1 MIRKLALVIAIAA
14 VIAAFFHYDLDQY
27 LTIEFLKAQQA
38 DFDAAYA
45 RRPLM
50 VLGGFFILYV
60 ATTALS
66 LPGAAILTLAA
77 GALFGLVTGVVLAS
91 FASTIGA
98 TLAFL
103 SSRFLLRDWVQG
115 KFGSRLAGLNDGL
128 ERDGAFYLFTIRM
141 IPAFPFFV
149 VNLLMGLTKIR
160 TWTYYWVSQ
169 LGMLAGTIV
178 YVNAGTQI
186 AALQPGE
193 TIFTPAVI
201 GSFAALAIFPWI
213 TKAIIAIIKRRRV
226 YKGWVRPKR
235 FDRNLIV
242 IGAGAAGLVSSYIAA
257 LAKAK
262 VTLIEAGEMGGDCLN
277 TGCVP
282 SKALIKSARIADNI
296 RHADRYGLKA
306 ARPQLDFAEV
316 MARIKNVIADIEPH
330 DSVERYTGLGVDV
343 IKGYAKFIDPWT
355 VEIATDADSAS
366 AETQRLTA
374 RQFIVATGAAPIIPP
389 LPGIKDS
396 GYLTSETLW
405 DALSGRS
412 EAPARITI
420 MGGGPIGC
428 ELAQSFQR
436 LGSQVTIVEMASR
449 LLGKEDADAADIVAT
464 HLRADGVDVRT
475 GHKAIRVEGK
485 NLIVEGAGGEL
496 AIEHDELIIAAGR
509 RPRVTGFG
517 LEELGLVGE
526 DHRLA
531 VDDTLAARMP
541 HIHVAGDVA
550 GNQQLTHGASH
561 EAWYATVN
569 ALASPF
575 KSYRADYRVLPRVT
589 FTDPEVASVGLTE
602 QDARE
607 QGTEYE
613 ITRYDL
619 DDLDRAIAESETAGF
634 VKVLTAQGNEQILGV
649 TIVGSHAGE
658 MIAQYILAMRHNMK
672 LGKLAAP
679 IMPYPTWN
687 EADKFAVGEYKKA
700 RQPERLQAMA
710 ARYFAWRRG

>member
-1 MIRKLALVIAIAA
+1 MIRKFALFVAITAA
-14 VIAAFFHYDLDQY
+14 IAAFFHYDLGQY

-45 RRPLM
+45 RRPLL
-50 VLGGFFILYV
+50 VLGGFFLLYV

-77 GALFGLVTGVVLAS
+77 GALFGLVTGAILAS

-160 TWTYYWVSQ
+160 TFTYYWVSQ
-169 LGMLAGTIV
+169 IGMLAGTIV

-186 AALQPGE
+186 AALEPGE

-213 TKAIIAIIKRRRV
+213 AKAVIAIIKRRRV
-226 YKGWVRPKR
+226 YKGWAKPKR
-235 FDRNLIV
+235 FERNLIV

-262 VTLIEAGEMGGDCLN
+262 VTLIEAGDMGGDCLN

-282 SKALIKSARIADNI
+282 SKALIKSAHIADNI

-306 ARPQLDFAEV
+306 APPQLDFAEV
-316 MARIKNVIADIEPH
+316 MARVKNVIADIEPH
-330 DSVERYTGLGVDV
+330 DSAERYTGLGVDV
-343 IKGYAKFIDPWT
+343 IKGYAKFVDPWT
-355 VEIATDADSAS
+355 VEIGGDSEGAGP
-366 AETQRLTA
+366 QRLTA
-374 RQFIVATGAAPIIPP
+374 RQFIVATGAAPVIPP
-389 LPGIKDS
+389 LPGIADS

-412 EAPARITI
+412 EAPARMTI

-436 LGSQVTIVEMASR
+436 LGSQVTLVEMASR
-449 LLGKEDADAADIVAT
+449 LLGKEDADAADIVAK
-464 HLRADGVDVRT
+464 HLRAEGIDVRT
-475 GHKAIRVEGK
+475 EHKAMRVDGK
-485 NLIVEGAGGEL
+485 KMIVEGPGGEH
-496 AIEHDELIIAAGR
+496 AIPHDELIIAIGR
-509 RPRVTGFG
+509 RARVDGFG
-517 LEELGLVGE
+517 LEELGLLDDDGK
-526 DHRLA
+526 LA
-531 VDDTLAARMP
+531 VDDTLASRMP

-561 EAWYATVN
+561 EAWYAAVN

-602 QDARE
+602 AQARE
-607 QGTEYE
+607 QDTDYE

-634 VKVLTAQGNEQILGV
+634 VKVLTAPGSEQILGV
-649 TIVGSHAGE
+649 TIVAAHAGE

-687 EADKFAVGEYKKA
+687 EANKYAVGVYKKA
-700 RQPERLQAMA
+700 RQPERLQAIA